1 MTLTTASSPTL
12 LRPVECAVPPDS
24 AIAARLSGADF
35 VDAWT
40 VEAADPHLPALG
52 QFLLSVAAT
61 PAWVERLMSWRNRL
75 VSRLGLKD
83 LGGLGSLD
91 RHRPAEAYQP
101 GDRVGIFT
109 LFQNAPHEALLGDRD
124 KHLDVVLSVF
134 KTVSPDGRS
143 AQVTVTTVVHT
154 HNAWGRLYMLP
165 VAPMHK
171 LIVPAVLKA
180 IGHPARA

>member
-1 MTLTTASSPTL
+1 MVQS
-12 LRPVECAVPPDS
+12 VPIP
-24 AIAARLSGADF
+24 AACQLAATQHDADF
-35 VDAWT
+35 ADAYEVLVPASARTATEIYRAITRRTPGWVDK
-40 VEAADPHLPALG
+40 
-52 QFLLSVAAT
+52 
-61 PAWVERLMSWRNRL
+61 LMWLRNR
-75 VSRLGLKD
+75 VVQPFGLKN
-83 LGGLGSLD
+83 LGELSEI
-91 RHRPAEAYQP
+91 HPAKPDADYQP

-109 LFQNAPHEALLGDRD
+109 LFENTPDEVLLGDRD